1 MQVQTLMSEMAEL
14 QKEAAMAKRKQRNSM
29 VGGGGGGEPAHGAA
43 YVANLERRVAE
54 LEEENRVLR
63 QRDVMHRM
71 LALEGETG
79 APEGGATASEAAG
92 PAASKGDGA
101 APTLKL
107 QVSKQQLITFTPI
120 GFGMQVEAEA
130 PGLERE
136 QTVPTYKVQRS
147 GSFFGGGGKRQSS
160 KWNLLRAPIWW
171 KAKTDGRWVDT
182 KRVHPSPAA
191 ASKKRAAHAKPRKKL
206 SEYSGDDKRK
216 VAATRIQA
224 VWRGFIERKDLDY
237 WDQYADFY

>member
-1 MQVQTLMSEMAEL
+1 M
-14 QKEAAMAKRKQRNSM
+14 
-29 VGGGGGGEPAHGAA
+29 
-43 YVANLERRVAE
+43 AE

-79 APEGGATASEAAG
+79 AAPEGGALAAGAAAG
-92 PAASKGDGA
+92 PAAGGKGDGA
-101 APTLKL
+101 APMLKL
-107 QVSKQQLITFTPI
+107 QISKQQLITFSPI
-120 GFGMQVEAEA
+120 GFGMQVETDR

-136 QTVPTYKVQRS
+136 QTVPNYKVQRS
-147 GSFFGGGGKRQSS
+147 GSFFGGGSGNRAS

-182 KRVHPSPAA
+182 KKVHPAPGPAKPP
-191 ASKKRAAHAKPRKKL
+191 SKKRGPPAKPRKKL
-206 SEYSGDDKRK
+206 SEYSGEERKK

-224 VWRGFIERKDLDY
+224 VWRGFVERKDLDY